1 MKRRRGRKRVRG
13 SRMLMPKAVH
23 SDARWSLDFRAD
35 SFGDSRKFRLL
46 AALDDCCRQNLCLI
60 QQHPCG
66 RDPLTHPARAGAYQR
81 RVGTQAESR
90 I

>member
-1 MKRRRGRKRVRG
+1 
-13 SRMLMPKAVH
+13 MLMPKAVH
-23 SDARWSLDFRAD
+23 SDALCPLDFRAD

-46 AALDDCCRQNLCLI
+46 AVLDDCCRQNLCLI